1 MKDETAMKCDVI
13 VVGAGPAGCAAAIE
27 LARQGYAVRVL
38 ERGTLPQA
46 KVCGDTLFAETL
58 ASLDRLGVGA
68 RARQEGLPLATLKL
82 QAPGGRVVPLEINAT
97 ALPRVRLHQILQDE
111 VRRSGATLET
121 AEVVGP
127 LRQGE
132 RLCGV
137 SVRGAGDEPGE
148 IAAGLVIVASGAR
161 YATLEAFGLGL
172 RPEPTAV
179 GIRGYYRVLGA
190 PVETA
195 AHLAFLPCLG
205 AGFGWVVPL
214 PGGIYNIGCG
224 RFLHGAAAG
233 QTDLLQSLE
242 AFIHHFEPAWRVV
255 GHDDPIGLPCA
266 GLLRSGLS
274 GAVTAAQGVLVV
286 GEAAGTASPLTGA
299 GVARA
304 LESGLAAA
312 RTAALALQTGDF
324 SAPFLARHG
333 ERLEEGRPLYRDLER
348 AQRWFASPRRLNLLA
363 WQAARHPPLR
373 SALSAIIDR
382 GAAPTPVFSLAG
394 LCGRVKAR

>member
-1 MKDETAMKCDVI
+1 MKCDVI
-13 VVGAGPAGCAAAIE
+13 VVGAGPAGCAAAID

-38 ERGTLPQA
+38 ERGSLPQA

-58 ASLDRLGVGA
+58 TLLEHLGLGA
-68 RARQEGLPLATLKL
+68 LARQEGLPLKTLNL
-82 QAPGGRVVPLEINAT
+82 QAPGGRVVPLEVNAT
-97 ALPRVRLHQILQDE
+97 SLQRVRLHQLLQEE
-111 VRRSGATLET
+111 VRRSGASIET
-121 AEVVGP
+121 AEVVAP

-132 RLCGV
+132 SLRGV
-137 SVRGAGDEPGE
+137 SVRGPGDEPGE
-148 IAAGLVIVASGAR
+148 VLAGLVILAGGAR

-179 GIRGYYRVLGA
+179 GMRAYYRVLNP

-195 AHLAFLPCLG
+195 AHLAFHRVLG

-224 RFLHGAAAG
+224 RFLHGAPAG
-233 QTDLLQSLE
+233 QTDLLKTLE

-255 GHDDPIGLPCA
+255 GHDDAIGLPCA

-274 GAVTAAQGVLVV
+274 GAVTAAQGLLVA

-304 LESGLAAA
+304 LESGLVAA
-312 RTAALALQTGDF
+312 RTAALALQAGDF
-324 SAPFLARHG
+324 SAPFLVRHSA
-333 ERLEEGRPLYRDLER
+333 RLEEGRSYYRELER
-348 AQRWFASPRRLNLLA
+348 AERWFAAPRRLNLLA

-373 SALSAIIDR
+373 NAISAIIDR
-382 GAAPTPVFSLAG
+382 GAVPAPVFSLAG
-394 LCGRVKAR
+394 LLGRVKSR